1 MLQDV
6 AIHKQ
11 QGECVACGKP
21 SRRKC
26 CLCGLFWH
34 PRCAS
39 TVLRKVSTQEFFAS
53 IRLYPTEKVARDS
66 LKPLGDLAWKSLTED
81 VVPVLQKRPEGGKGF
96 DFLPNVQMKLGMN
109 FCFNIGL
116 YVCSFGVWFVL
127 NCQPILFGLFK
138 LTPAP
143 KNATINAQLFRKM
156 TGGPL
161 CLLCRRYLCWVSS
174 STDEE
179 GAEGPG
185 S

>member
-53 IRLYPTEKVARDS
+53 IRLYPTEKVVRDS

-81 VVPVLQKRPEGGKGF
+81 VVPFSK
-96 DFLPNVQMKLGMN
+96 NVQK
-109 FCFNIGL
+109 
-116 YVCSFGVWFVL
+116 VE
-127 NCQPILFGLFK
+127 K
-138 LTPAP
+138 DLTFYPMS
-143 KNATINAQLFRKM
+143 R
-156 TGGPL
+156 
-161 CLLCRRYLCWVSS
+161 
-174 STDEE
+174 
-179 GAEGPG
+179 
-185 S
+185 